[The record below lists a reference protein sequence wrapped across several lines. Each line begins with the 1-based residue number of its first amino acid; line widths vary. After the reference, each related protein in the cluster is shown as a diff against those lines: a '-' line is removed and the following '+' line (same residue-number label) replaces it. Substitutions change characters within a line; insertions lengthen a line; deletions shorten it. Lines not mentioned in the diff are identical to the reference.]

1 MPTLFVESVL
11 EVHSKFVQ
19 LINTVLNGDQHFM
32 SALDKVSNSSRSYW
46 MYKCVFIFISLTIQ
60 VIWQPVF
67 IWCLF
72 LRLWRLWLTSGSP
85 SPSAKPL
92 NSWVRTQTHT
102 HTEHHAVLYP
112 MPWPGH
118 VPPCVSVQLA
128 KYCDNLL
135 KKSAKGMTE
144 NEVEDKLTS
153 FITVFKYIDDKDIF
167 QKVTRR
173 RIRKGEKNFWHN
185 NSALKFG
192 FELKIVVFIFNI
204 FNCPKIYIVCLSF
217 FFFLQFYAR
226 MLAKRLIHGLSLSMD
241 SEEAMINKL
250 KVNPQLDLWCMRHL
264 RFSVLL
270 LIYLLYCT
278 SAHTTSYP
286 AASLWLWV
294 HQQTPQ
300 NVHRHERECWP
311 QQQVQQFHQ
320 DTGDSGGPGNQL
332 PDLCITGQ

>member
-46 MYKCVFIFISLTIQ
+46 MYKCVFIFISLAIQ

-92 NSWVRTQTHT
+92 NSWVRTQTD
-102 HTEHHAVLYP
+102 TEHHAVLYP

-173 RIRKGEKNFWHN
+173 RIRKGEK
-185 NSALKFG
+185 
-192 FELKIVVFIFNI
+192 KI
-204 FNCPKIYIVCLSF
+204 L
-217 FFFLQFYAR
+217 
-226 MLAKRLIHGLSLSMD
+226 
-241 SEEAMINKL
+241 
-250 KVNPQLDLWCMRHL
+250 
-264 RFSVLL
+264 
-270 LIYLLYCT
+270 T
-278 SAHTTSYP
+278 
-286 AASLWLWV
+286 
-294 HQQTPQ
+294 
-300 NVHRHERECWP
+300 
-311 QQQVQQFHQ
+311 
-320 DTGDSGGPGNQL
+320 
-332 PDLCITGQ
+332 